1 MRRKDWNAA
10 LSPDVPE
17 AWVLVVR
24 PPCGGVPA
32 KFVGSEWNSH
42 GPSVPSVLSVY
53 LEGNR
58 NLLGH
63 NVLCG
68 LQQEGPL
75 RPHCDARSSGLE
87 CGQQWLLVEGGV
99 APLPPPHCQLSI
111 SWQVPRRCLVLW
123 VGALAQWHLCRK
135 AWQPGTPTLSAGF
148 SGQGGGPQSC
158 VYISRLSLSKGFL
171 CWPFP

>member
-24 PPCGGVPA
+24 PPCGGLPA

-63 NVLCG
+63 NMLCG

-87 CGQQWLLVEGGV
+87 CGQQRLLVEGGV
-99 APLPPPHCQLSI
+99 DTPPTPPHCQLSI
-111 SWQVPRRCLVLW
+111 SWQVPRHCLVLW
-123 VGALAQWHLCRK
+123 VGALAQ
-135 AWQPGTPTLSAGF
+135 
-148 SGQGGGPQSC
+148 
-158 VYISRLSLSKGFL
+158 
-171 CWPFP
+171 